1 MSAPTI
7 YTDLEQGSPE
17 WLQARCGV
25 VTASVIGQLI
35 SSSAPGPGL
44 YVCSECFADVGEP
57 CMSMARK
64 EPKPIKTFHG
74 ARHVEAEK
82 NAATSAPVLTVATS
96 DKAQAAILRL
106 AAERISGHVEET
118 FTTWDMQRGHDDEP
132 KARDE
137 YEQRNNVTV
146 DEIGFMTR
154 TIDGVTIGY
163 SPDGLVAD
171 DGLIECKSRR
181 QATQLAHWING
192 DKPSV
197 PAENMAQLQTGL
209 LVSGRDW
216 IDYLGFAEGWPT
228 LEIRVYPEAQWAA
241 VIVAAAKYAETE
253 IQRITTTYTERT
265 AGLTPSERTPELADL
280 RF

>member
-7 YTDLEQGSPE
+7 YPDLEQGSDA

-35 SSSAPGPGL
+35 TSSKPGADL
-44 YVCSECFADVGEP
+44 YGCPKCDASIGDP
-57 CMSMARK
+57 CISVAAK
-64 EPKPIKTFHG
+64 EPKPLKVMHSERFTV
-74 ARHVEAEK
+74 AAES
-82 NAATSAPVLTVATS
+82 NAAPILSVAMT
-96 DKAQAAILRL
+96 DTARAAILRL

-163 SPDGLVAD
+163 SPDGLVAE

-228 LEIRVYPEAQWAA
+228 LEIRVHPEAQWAT
-241 VIVAAAKYAETE
+241 VIAAAAKYAETE

-265 AGLTPSERTPELADL
+265 AGLTPSERTPDIADL

>member
-35 SSSAPGPGL
+35 TW
-44 YVCSECFADVGEP
+44 
-57 CMSMARK
+57 AR
-64 EPKPIKTFHG
+64 PKPLGYECPRCGAEVNSSCLSVTRMTPTPLKTMHSERV
-74 ARHVEAEK
+74 AVAAEAD
-82 NAATSAPVLTVATS
+82 SVLTLAMT

-106 AAERISGHVEET
+106 AAERISGHVEDT

-137 YEQRNNVTV
+137 YEQRHDVTV

-154 TIDGVTIGY
+154 DIDGVTIGY
-163 SPDGLVAD
+163 SPDGLVGT

-181 QATQLAHWING
+181 QATQLAHWIAEPG
-192 DKPSV
+192 VQV
-197 PAENMAQLQTGL
+197 PAENVAQLQTGL
-209 LVSGRDW
+209 LVSRRDW

-228 LEIRVYPEAQWAA
+228 LEIRVHPDAQWAT

-265 AGLTPSERTPELADL
+265 AGLTPSERTPEITDL

>member
-7 YTDLEQGSPE
+7 YAELEQGSPE

-35 SSSAPGPGL
+35 TWAKPAPLGYECPRCGAEVNSSCLSVTRMTPTPL
-44 YVCSECFADVGEP
+44 KTMHSERVAVAAEAD
-57 CMSMARK
+57 S
-64 EPKPIKTFHG
+64 
-74 ARHVEAEK
+74 
-82 NAATSAPVLTVATS
+82 VLTLAMT
-96 DKAQAAILRL
+96 DKAQAAILRI
-106 AAERISGHVEET
+106 AAERISSHVEDT

-154 TIDGVTIGY
+154 EVDGVTIGY
-163 SPDGLVAD
+163 SPDGLVAE

-181 QATQLAHWING
+181 QATQLAHWITEPG
-192 DKPSV
+192 VQV
-197 PAENMAQLQTGL
+197 PPENMAQLQTGL
-209 LVSGRDW
+209 LVSGREW

-228 LEIRVYPEAQWAA
+228 LEIRVHPDTQWATA
-241 VIVAAAKYAETE
+241 IVAAAKYAETE

-265 AGLTPSERTPELADL
+265 AGLTPSERTPEIADL

>member
-35 SSSAPGPGL
+35 TSSKPG
-44 YVCSECFADVGEP
+44 ADMYTCPKCDASIGDP
-57 CMSMARK
+57 CISVAAK
-64 EPKPIKTFHG
+64 EPKPLKVMHSERFTV
-74 ARHVEAEK
+74 AAET
-82 NAATSAPVLTVATS
+82 NAAPILSIAMTDTAR
-96 DKAQAAILRL
+96 AAILRL

-265 AGLTPSERTPELADL
+265 AGLTPSERTPDIADL

>member
-7 YTDLEQGSPE
+7 YADLEQGSPA

-35 SSSAPGPGL
+35 TSSKPGADMYTCPKCDAPAG
-44 YVCSECFADVGEP
+44 DP
-57 CMSMARK
+57 CISVAAK
-64 EPKPIKTFHG
+64 EPRPLKVMHSERF
-74 ARHVEAEK
+74 AVAAET
-82 NAATSAPVLTVATS
+82 NAAPILSVAMT
-96 DKAQAAILRL
+96 DTAKAAILRL
-106 AAERISGHVEET
+106 AAERISSHVEDT

-154 TIDGVTIGY
+154 TIEGVTIGY

-209 LVSGRDW
+209 LVSGRAW

-228 LEIRVYPEAQWAA
+228 LEIRVHPDRRWAS
-241 VIVAAAKYAETE
+241 IIISAAKYAEDE

-265 AGLTPSERTPELADL
+265 AGLTPSERTPEIADL

>member
-7 YTDLEQGSPE
+7 YADLEQGSPA

-25 VTASVIGQLI
+25 VTASVVGQLI
-35 SSSAPGPGL
+35 TWAKPEPLGYECPRCGAEANSSCLSVTRMTPTPL
-44 YVCSECFADVGEP
+44 KTMHSERVAVAAEAD
-57 CMSMARK
+57 S
-64 EPKPIKTFHG
+64 
-74 ARHVEAEK
+74 
-82 NAATSAPVLTVATS
+82 VLTLAMT

-106 AAERISGHVEET
+106 AAERISGHVEDT

-137 YEQRNNVTV
+137 YEQRHDVTV

-154 TIDGVTIGY
+154 DIEGVTIGY
-163 SPDGLVAD
+163 SPDGLVAE

-181 QATQLAHWING
+181 QATQLAHWTNG
-192 DKPSV
+192 EAPSV

-228 LEIRVYPEAQWAA
+228 LEIRVYPDTQWAA
-241 VIVAAAKYAETE
+241 VITQAARYAEE
-253 IQRITTTYTERT
+253 QIERITTTYTQRT
-265 AGLTPSERTPELADL
+265 AGLTPSERTPALEEI

>member
-1 MSAPTI
+1 MNTPTI
-7 YTDLEQGSPE
+7 YADLEQGSPA

-35 SSSAPGPGL
+35 TSSKPGPEEYDCPKCDASIGNPCISVAAKVRKPL
-44 YVCSECFADVGEP
+44 KVMHSERFA
-57 CMSMARK
+57 
-64 EPKPIKTFHG
+64 
-74 ARHVEAEK
+74 
-82 NAATSAPVLTVATS
+82 VATES
-96 DKAQAAILRL
+96 DAAPILSVAMTDTAQAAILRL
-106 AAERISGHVEET
+106 AAERISGHVEDT

-192 DKPSV
+192 EAPSV

-209 LVSGRDW
+209 LVSGRAW

-228 LEIRVYPEAQWAA
+228 LEIRVYPDTQWAA
-241 VIVAAAKYAETE
+241 VITQAARYAEE
-253 IQRITTTYTERT
+253 QIERITTTYTERT
-265 AGLTPSERTPELADL
+265 AGLTPSERTPDIADL

>member
-7 YTDLEQGSPE
+7 YPDLEQGSDA

-35 SSSAPGPGL
+35 TSSKPGADMYTCPKCDASAG
-44 YVCSECFADVGEP
+44 DP
-57 CMSMARK
+57 CISVAAK
-64 EPKPIKTFHG
+64 EPKPLKVMHSERFTL
-74 ARHVEAEK
+74 AAES
-82 NAATSAPVLTVATS
+82 NAAPILSIAMTDTAR
-96 DKAQAAILRL
+96 AAILRL
-106 AAERISGHVEET
+106 AAERISSHVEDT

-137 YEQRNNVTV
+137 YEQRHDVTV

-163 SPDGLVAD
+163 SPDGLVAE

>member
-7 YTDLEQGSPE
+7 YPDLEQGSPE

-35 SSSAPGPGL
+35 TSSKPG
-44 YVCSECFADVGEP
+44 ADAYDCPKCDASLGDP
-57 CMSMARK
+57 CISVAAK
-64 EPKPIKTFHG
+64 EPKPLKVMHSERFAI
-74 ARHVEAEK
+74 AAESD
-82 NAATSAPVLTVATS
+82 AAPILSIAMTDTAW
-96 DKAQAAILRL
+96 AAILRL
-106 AAERISGHVEET
+106 AAERISAHVEET

-137 YEQRNNVTV
+137 YEQRHDVTV

-154 TIDGVTIGY
+154 EVDGVTIGY

>member
-7 YTDLEQGSPE
+7 YPDLEQGSDA

-35 SSSAPGPGL
+35 TSSKPGADLYTCPKCDASAG
-44 YVCSECFADVGEP
+44 DP
-57 CMSMARK
+57 CISVAAK
-64 EPKPIKTFHG
+64 EPKPLKVMHSERFAFAAESDAAPILSIAMTDT
-74 ARHVEAEK
+74 AR
-82 NAATSAPVLTVATS
+82 
-96 DKAQAAILRL
+96 AAILRL
-106 AAERISGHVEET
+106 AAERISAHVEET

-137 YEQRNNVTV
+137 YEQRHDVTV

-154 TIDGVTIGY
+154 EVDGVTIGY

-181 QATQLAHWING
+181 QATQLAHWITEPG
-192 DKPSV
+192 VQV
-197 PAENMAQLQTGL
+197 PPENMAQLQTGL

-228 LEIRVYPEAQWAA
+228 LEIRVYPDAQWAS
-241 VIVAAAKYAETE
+241 VIVASAKYAEAE
-253 IQRITTTYTERT
+253 IQRITTTYAERT
-265 AGLTPSERTPELADL
+265 AGLTPSERTPDIADL

>member
-1 MSAPTI
+1 VSAPTI

-35 SSSAPGPGL
+35 TSSKPGPEAYDCPKCIATAGQ
-44 YVCSECFADVGEP
+44 P
-57 CMSMARK
+57 CTSIALK
-64 EPKPIKTFHG
+64 TTKPLKTTHPERVML
-74 ARHVEAEK
+74 AK
-82 NAATSAPVLTVATS
+82 STDAAPILSVAMTET
-96 DKAQAAILRL
+96 AQKAILRL
-106 AAERISGHVEET
+106 AAERISGHVESQLE
-118 FTTWDMQRGHDDEP
+118 TWDMMRGHDDEP

-154 TIDGVTIGY
+154 NVDGVTIGY
-163 SPDGLVAD
+163 SPDGLVGD

-181 QATQLAHWING
+181 QATQLAHWIAEPG
-192 DKPSV
+192 VQV
-197 PAENMAQLQTGL
+197 PAENTAQLQTGL

-228 LEIRVYPEAQWAA
+228 LEIRVTPSDAWAA
-241 VIVAAAKYAETE
+241 AITQAATHAETE
-253 IQRITTTYTERT
+253 IQRITTTFLERT

>member
-1 MSAPTI
+1 MTAPTI
-7 YTDLEQGSPE
+7 YADLEQGSPE

-35 SSSAPGPGL
+35 TSSKPGADDYDCPRCFEPAGFPCISVAAKVRKPL
-44 YVCSECFADVGEP
+44 KVMHSERFTVA
-57 CMSMARK
+57 
-64 EPKPIKTFHG
+64 
-74 ARHVEAEK
+74 AET
-82 NAATSAPVLTVATS
+82 NAAPILSVAMT
-96 DKAQAAILRL
+96 DTANAAILRL
-106 AAERISGHVEET
+106 AAERISGHVEDT

-137 YEQRNNVTV
+137 YEQRHDVTV

-228 LEIRVYPEAQWAA
+228 LEIRVYPDTQWAT
-241 VIVAAAKYAETE
+241 VITQAARYAEE
-253 IQRITTTYTERT
+253 QIERITTTYTERT
-265 AGLTPSERTPELADL
+265 AGLTPSERTPDIPDL

>member
-1 MSAPTI
+1 MSTPTI
-7 YTDLEQGSPE
+7 YAELEQGSPE

-35 SSSAPGPGL
+35 TSSKPGADMYTCPKCDASAG
-44 YVCSECFADVGEP
+44 DP
-57 CMSMARK
+57 CISVAAK
-64 EPKPIKTFHG
+64 EPKPLKVMHSERFTV
-74 ARHVEAEK
+74 AAES
-82 NAATSAPVLTVATS
+82 NAAPILSIAMTDTAW
-96 DKAQAAILRL
+96 AAILRL
-106 AAERISGHVEET
+106 AAERISAHVEET

-137 YEQRNNVTV
+137 YEQRHDVTV
-146 DEIGFMTR
+146 DEIGFMTLEV
-154 TIDGVTIGY
+154 DGVTIGY

-209 LVSGRDW
+209 LVSRRDW
-216 IDYLGFAEGWPT
+216 IDYLGFAEGWHT
-228 LEIRVYPEAQWAA
+228 LEIRVYPDAQWAA

>member
-35 SSSAPGPGL
+35 TW
-44 YVCSECFADVGEP
+44 
-57 CMSMARK
+57 AR
-64 EPKPIKTFHG
+64 PKPLGYECPRCGAEVNSSCLSVTRMTPTPLKTMHSERV
-74 ARHVEAEK
+74 AVAAEAD
-82 NAATSAPVLTVATS
+82 SVLTLAMT
-96 DKAQAAILRL
+96 DTARAAILRL
-106 AAERISGHVEET
+106 AAERISAHVEDT

-137 YEQRNNVTV
+137 YEQRHDVTV

-154 TIDGVTIGY
+154 DIDGVTIGY
-163 SPDGLVAD
+163 SPDGLVGT

-181 QATQLAHWING
+181 QATQLAHWIAEPG
-192 DKPSV
+192 VQV
-197 PAENMAQLQTGL
+197 PAENVAQLQTGL
-209 LVSGRDW
+209 LVSRRDW

-228 LEIRVYPEAQWAA
+228 LEIRVHPDAQWAT

-265 AGLTPSERTPELADL
+265 AGLTPSERTPEITDL

>member
-7 YTDLEQGSPE
+7 YADLEQGSPE

-35 SSSAPGPGL
+35 TSSKPGPEEYDCPKCDAPAG
-44 YVCSECFADVGEP
+44 DP
-57 CMSMARK
+57 CVS
-64 EPKPIKTFHG
+64 
-74 ARHVEAEK
+74 
-82 NAATSAPVLTVATS
+82 VATKAQRPLKVMHAERFTTAAES
-96 DKAQAAILRL
+96 DAAPILSVAMTDTAQAAILRL
-106 AAERISGHVEET
+106 AAERISGHVEDT
-118 FTTWDMQRGHDDEP
+118 FTSWDMQRGHDDEP

-154 TIDGVTIGY
+154 DIDGVTIGY

-228 LEIRVYPEAQWAA
+228 LEIRVHPDAQWAA
-241 VIVAAAKYAETE
+241 IITRAARYAEE
-253 IQRITTTYTERT
+253 QIKRITTTYTQRT
-265 AGLTPSERTPELADL
+265 AGLTPSERTPEIADL

>member
-7 YTDLEQGSPE
+7 YAELEQGSPE

-35 SSSAPGPGL
+35 TSSKPGADAYTCPKCDASAGDPCISVAAKERKPL
-44 YVCSECFADVGEP
+44 KVMHSERFAV
-57 CMSMARK
+57 A
-64 EPKPIKTFHG
+64 
-74 ARHVEAEK
+74 AET
-82 NAATSAPVLTVATS
+82 NAAPILSVAMT
-96 DKAQAAILRL
+96 DTAQAAILRL

-137 YEQRNNVTV
+137 YEQRHDVTV

-154 TIDGVTIGY
+154 DIDGVTIGY
-163 SPDGLVAD
+163 SPDGLVAE

-209 LVSGRDW
+209 LVSGRAW

-241 VIVAAAKYAETE
+241 VITQAARYAEE
-253 IQRITTTYTERT
+253 QIERITTTYTERT

>member
-35 SSSAPGPGL
+35 TWAKPGPLGYECPRCGAEVNSSCL
-44 YVCSECFADVGEP
+44 SVTRMTPTPLKTMHSERVAVAAEAD
-57 CMSMARK
+57 S
-64 EPKPIKTFHG
+64 
-74 ARHVEAEK
+74 
-82 NAATSAPVLTVATS
+82 VLTLAMT
-96 DKAQAAILRL
+96 DTARAAILRL

-154 TIDGVTIGY
+154 EVDGVTIGY
-163 SPDGLVAD
+163 SPDGLVAE

-192 DKPSV
+192 DQPSV

-228 LEIRVYPEAQWAA
+228 LEIRVHPDAQWAA

-265 AGLTPSERTPELADL
+265 AGLTPSERTPSLEEI

>member
-7 YTDLEQGSPE
+7 YPDLEQGSDS

-35 SSSAPGPGL
+35 TSSKPG
-44 YVCSECFADVGEP
+44 ADAYDCPKCGTSIGDP
-57 CMSMARK
+57 CESVAASN
-64 EPKPIKTFHG
+64 PKPLKTMHSE
-74 ARHVEAEK
+74 RHAIAAGTDAEPIL
-82 NAATSAPVLTVATS
+82 SVAMTET
-96 DKAQAAILRL
+96 AQKTILRL
-106 AAERISGHVEET
+106 AAERISQHVEDQLE
-118 FTTWDMQRGHDDEP
+118 TWDMMRGHDDEP

-137 YEQRNNVTV
+137 YEQRNDVTV

-154 TIDGVTIGY
+154 DIDGVTIGY
-163 SPDGLVAD
+163 SPDGLVGD

-181 QATQLAHWING
+181 QATQLAHWIAEPG
-192 DKPSV
+192 VQV
-197 PAENMAQLQTGL
+197 PAENVAQLQTGL

-228 LEIRVYPEAQWAA
+228 LEIRVRPEAQWAA

-265 AGLTPSERTPELADL
+265 AGLTPSERTPDIADL

>member
-1 MSAPTI
+1 MTI
-7 YTDLEQGSPE
+7 NVYTDLEQGSQA

-35 SSSAPGPGL
+35 TSSKPGADAYDCPKCDASIGDPCISVAAKATKPL
-44 YVCSECFADVGEP
+44 KVMHSERHAIAADTD
-57 CMSMARK
+57 AT
-64 EPKPIKTFHG
+64 PIL
-74 ARHVEAEK
+74 
-82 NAATSAPVLTVATS
+82 SVAMTETAH
-96 DKAQAAILRL
+96 KAILRL
-106 AAERISGHVEET
+106 AAERIGQHVEDQLE
-118 FTTWDMQRGHDDEP
+118 TWDMMRGHDDEP

-137 YEQRNNVTV
+137 YEQRHDVTV

-192 DKPSV
+192 DQPSV

-228 LEIRVYPEAQWAA
+228 LEIRVRPEAQWAA
-241 VIVAAAKYAETE
+241 VIVAAAKHAETE

-265 AGLTPSERTPELADL
+265 AGLTPSERTPDIADL

>member
-1 MSAPTI
+1 MSTPTI
-7 YTDLEQGSPE
+7 YAELEQGSPE

-35 SSSAPGPGL
+35 TSSKPG
-44 YVCSECFADVGEP
+44 ADMYACPKCDAGAGDP
-57 CMSMARK
+57 CISVAAK
-64 EPKPIKTFHG
+64 EPKPLKVMHSERFTV
-74 ARHVEAEK
+74 AAES
-82 NAATSAPVLTVATS
+82 NAAPILSIAMTDTAR
-96 DKAQAAILRL
+96 AAILRL
-106 AAERISGHVEET
+106 AAERISAHVEET

-137 YEQRNNVTV
+137 YEQRHDVTV

-154 TIDGVTIGY
+154 EVDGVTIGY

-192 DKPSV
+192 DEPSV

-241 VIVAAAKYAETE
+241 VIVGAAKYAEAV

-265 AGLTPSERTPELADL
+265 AGLTPSERTPEIADL

>member
-1 MSAPTI
+1 MNAPTI
-7 YTDLEQGSPE
+7 YADLEQGSPE

-35 SSSAPGPGL
+35 TSSKPGADDYDCPRCFEPAGFPCISVAAKEL
-44 YVCSECFADVGEP
+44 KLLKVMHSERFAV
-57 CMSMARK
+57 A
-64 EPKPIKTFHG
+64 
-74 ARHVEAEK
+74 AET
-82 NAATSAPVLTVATS
+82 NAAPILSVAMT
-96 DKAQAAILRL
+96 DTAQAAILRL
-106 AAERISGHVEET
+106 AAERISSHVEDT

-137 YEQRNNVTV
+137 YEQRHDVTV

-228 LEIRVYPEAQWAA
+228 LEIRVYPEAQWAV
-241 VIVAAAKYAETE
+241 VITQAARYAESE
-253 IQRITTTYTERT
+253 IERITTTYTERT
-265 AGLTPSERTPELADL
+265 AGLTPSERTPEIADL

>member
-7 YTDLEQGSPE
+7 YAELEQGSPE

-35 SSSAPGPGL
+35 TSSKPGADLYTCPKCDASAG
-44 YVCSECFADVGEP
+44 DP
-57 CMSMARK
+57 CISVAAK
-64 EPKPIKTFHG
+64 EPKPLKVMHSERFTV
-74 ARHVEAEK
+74 AAES
-82 NAATSAPVLTVATS
+82 NAAPILSIAMTDTAR
-96 DKAQAAILRL
+96 AAILRI

-137 YEQRNNVTV
+137 YEQRHDVTV

-154 TIDGVTIGY
+154 EVDGVTIGY

>member
-1 MSAPTI
+1 MSTPTI
-7 YTDLEQGSPE
+7 YAELEQGSPE

-35 SSSAPGPGL
+35 TSSKPG
-44 YVCSECFADVGEP
+44 ADMYTCPKCDASLGDP
-57 CMSMARK
+57 CISVAAK
-64 EPKPIKTFHG
+64 EPKPLKVMHSERFTV
-74 ARHVEAEK
+74 AAES
-82 NAATSAPVLTVATS
+82 NAAPILSIAMTDTAW
-96 DKAQAAILRL
+96 AAILRL
-106 AAERISGHVEET
+106 AAERISAHVEET
-118 FTTWDMQRGHDDEP
+118 FTTWGMQRGHDDEP

-137 YEQRNNVTV
+137 YEQRHDVTV

-154 TIDGVTIGY
+154 DVDGVTIGY

-181 QATQLAHWING
+181 QATQLAHWVTEPG
-192 DKPSV
+192 VQV

-209 LVSGRDW
+209 LVSGREW

-228 LEIRVYPEAQWAA
+228 LEIRVHPDTQWATA
-241 VIVAAAKYAETE
+241 IVAAAKYAETE

-265 AGLTPSERTPELADL
+265 AGLTPSERTPALEEI

>member
-1 MSAPTI
+1 MNAPTI
-7 YTDLEQGSPE
+7 YADLEQGSPE

-35 SSSAPGPGL
+35 TSSKPGADDYDCPRCFEPAGFPCISVAAKEL
-44 YVCSECFADVGEP
+44 KLLKVMHSERFAV
-57 CMSMARK
+57 A
-64 EPKPIKTFHG
+64 
-74 ARHVEAEK
+74 AET
-82 NAATSAPVLTVATS
+82 NAAPILSVAMT
-96 DKAQAAILRL
+96 DTAQAAILRL
-106 AAERISGHVEET
+106 AAERISSHVEDT

-137 YEQRNNVTV
+137 YEQRHDVTV

-192 DKPSV
+192 DKPTV
-197 PAENMAQLQTGL
+197 PDENMAQLQTGL

-228 LEIRVYPEAQWAA
+228 LEIRVHPDTQWAA
-241 VIVAAAKYAETE
+241 VITQAARYAEE
-253 IQRITTTYTERT
+253 QIQRITTTYTQRT

>member
-1 MSAPTI
+1 MKAPTI

-35 SSSAPGPGL
+35 ASSKPG
-44 YVCSECFADVGEP
+44 ADAYDCPKCDASIGDP
-57 CMSMARK
+57 CISVAAK
-64 EPKPIKTFHG
+64 EPKPLKVMHSERF
-74 ARHVEAEK
+74 AVAAES
-82 NAATSAPVLTVATS
+82 NAAPILSVAMT
-96 DKAQAAILRL
+96 DTAQAAILRL
-106 AAERISGHVEET
+106 AAERISSHVEDT

-137 YEQRNNVTV
+137 YEQRHDVTV

-154 TIDGVTIGY
+154 DVDGVTIGY
-163 SPDGLVAD
+163 SPDGLVGT

-181 QATQLAHWING
+181 QATQLAHWLNG
-192 DKPSV
+192 EV
-197 PAENMAQLQTGL
+197 PAENVAQLQTGL

-228 LEIRVYPEAQWAA
+228 LEIRVHPDAQWAA
-241 VIVAAAKYAETE
+241 VIAAAAKYAEAE

-265 AGLTPSERTPELADL
+265 AGLTPSERTPEITDL

>member
-1 MSAPTI
+1 MSTPTI
-7 YTDLEQGSPE
+7 YADLEQGSDA

-35 SSSAPGPGL
+35 TWAKPEPLGYECPRCGAEVSSSCLSVTRMTPTPL
-44 YVCSECFADVGEP
+44 KTMHSERVAVAAEAD
-57 CMSMARK
+57 S
-64 EPKPIKTFHG
+64 
-74 ARHVEAEK
+74 
-82 NAATSAPVLTVATS
+82 VLTLAMT
-96 DKAQAAILRL
+96 DKARAAILRL
-106 AAERISGHVEET
+106 AAERISTHVEDT

-137 YEQRNNVTV
+137 YEQRHDVTV

-154 TIDGVTIGY
+154 DIDGVTIGY

-171 DGLIECKSRR
+171 TGLIECKSRR
-181 QATQLAHWING
+181 QATQLAHWIAEPG
-192 DKPSV
+192 V
-197 PAENMAQLQTGL
+197 QAPAENMAQLQTGL
-209 LVSGRDW
+209 LVSGRAW

-228 LEIRVYPEAQWAA
+228 LEIRVTPSDAWAA
-241 VIVAAAKYAETE
+241 AITQAATHAETE
-253 IQRITTTYTERT
+253 IQRITTTFTERT

>member
-7 YTDLEQGSPE
+7 YPDLEQGSDA

-35 SSSAPGPGL
+35 TSSKPGADAYDCPKCDAPIGDPCISVAAKVTKPL
-44 YVCSECFADVGEP
+44 KVMHSERHAIAADTD
-57 CMSMARK
+57 AT
-64 EPKPIKTFHG
+64 PIL
-74 ARHVEAEK
+74 
-82 NAATSAPVLTVATS
+82 SVAMTETAH
-96 DKAQAAILRL
+96 KAILRL
-106 AAERISGHVEET
+106 AAERISQHVEDQLE
-118 FTTWDMQRGHDDEP
+118 TWDMQRGHDDEP

-137 YEQRNNVTV
+137 YEQRHDVTV

-154 TIDGVTIGY
+154 EVDGVTIGY
-163 SPDGLVAD
+163 SPDGLVGT

-181 QATQLAHWING
+181 QATQLAHWLNG
-192 DKPSV
+192 EV
-197 PAENMAQLQTGL
+197 PAENVAQLQTGL
-209 LVSGRDW
+209 LVSRRDW

-228 LEIRVYPEAQWAA
+228 LEIRVHPDAQWAT

-253 IQRITTTYTERT
+253 IQRITTTYTQRT
-265 AGLTPSERTPELADL
+265 AGLTPSERTPEITDL

>member
-35 SSSAPGPGL
+35 TSSKPG
-44 YVCSECFADVGEP
+44 ADAYTCPKCDADAGDP
-57 CMSMARK
+57 CISVAAK
-64 EPKPIKTFHG
+64 EPKPLKVMHSERFTV
-74 ARHVEAEK
+74 AAEM
-82 NAATSAPVLTVATS
+82 NAAPILSIAMTDTAR
-96 DKAQAAILRL
+96 AAILRL
-106 AAERISGHVEET
+106 AAERISGHVESQLE
-118 FTTWDMQRGHDDEP
+118 TWDMMRGHDDEP

-154 TIDGVTIGY
+154 DIDGVTIGY
-163 SPDGLVAD
+163 SPDGLVAE

-209 LVSGRDW
+209 LVSRRDW

-228 LEIRVYPEAQWAA
+228 LEIRVYPEAQWAS
-241 VIVAAAKYAETE
+241 IIIAAAKYAETE

>member
-7 YTDLEQGSPE
+7 YPDLEQGSPE

-35 SSSAPGPGL
+35 TSSKPGADAYDCPKCDASIGDPCISVAAKVTKPL
-44 YVCSECFADVGEP
+44 KVMHSERHAIAADTD
-57 CMSMARK
+57 AT
-64 EPKPIKTFHG
+64 PIL
-74 ARHVEAEK
+74 
-82 NAATSAPVLTVATS
+82 SVAMTETAH
-96 DKAQAAILRL
+96 KAILSL
-106 AAERISGHVEET
+106 AAERISQHVEDQLE
-118 FTTWDMQRGHDDEP
+118 TWDMMRGHDDEP

-137 YEQRNNVTV
+137 YEQRHDVTV

-154 TIDGVTIGY
+154 DIDGVTIGY
-163 SPDGLVAD
+163 SPDGLVGT

-181 QATQLAHWING
+181 QATQLAHWIAEPG
-192 DKPSV
+192 VQV
-197 PAENMAQLQTGL
+197 PAENVAQLQTGL

-228 LEIRVYPEAQWAA
+228 LEIRVRPEAQWAA
-241 VIVAAAKYAETE
+241 AIVAAAKYAETE
-253 IQRITTTYTERT
+253 IERITTTYTERT
-265 AGLTPSERTPELADL
+265 AGLTPSERTPDIADL

>member
-7 YTDLEQGSPE
+7 YADLEQGSPD

-35 SSSAPGPGL
+35 TWAKPEPIG
-44 YVCSECFADVGEP
+44 YECP
-57 CMSMARK
+57 RC
-64 EPKPIKTFHG
+64 G
-74 ARHVEAEK
+74 AEV
-82 NAATSAPVLTVATS
+82 TSACLSVTRMTPTPLKTMHSERVAVAAEADSVLTLAMT
-96 DKAQAAILRL
+96 DTAKAAILRL
-106 AAERISGHVEET
+106 AAERISGHVEDT

-137 YEQRNNVTV
+137 YEQRHDVTV

-228 LEIRVYPEAQWAA
+228 LEIRVYPDTQWAA
-241 VIVAAAKYAETE
+241 VITQAARYAEE
-253 IQRITTTYTERT
+253 QIERITTTYTQRT
-265 AGLTPSERTPELADL
+265 AGLTPSERTPEIADL

>member
-7 YTDLEQGSPE
+7 YPDLEQGSDA

-35 SSSAPGPGL
+35 TWAKPEPLGYDCPRCGAEVNSSCLSVTRMTPTPL
-44 YVCSECFADVGEP
+44 KTMHSERVAVAAEAD
-57 CMSMARK
+57 S
-64 EPKPIKTFHG
+64 
-74 ARHVEAEK
+74 
-82 NAATSAPVLTVATS
+82 VLTLAMT
-96 DKAQAAILRL
+96 DKARAAILRL

-137 YEQRNNVTV
+137 YEQRHDVTV
-146 DEIGFMTR
+146 DEIGFMTLEV
-154 TIDGVTIGY
+154 DGVTIGY

-181 QATQLAHWING
+181 QATQLAHWIAEPG
-192 DKPSV
+192 VQV

-216 IDYLGFAEGWPT
+216 IDYLGFAEGWHT
-228 LEIRVYPEAQWAA
+228 LEIRVYPDAQWAA

-265 AGLTPSERTPELADL
+265 AGLTPSERTPDIADL

>member
-7 YTDLEQGSPE
+7 YAELEQGSPE

-35 SSSAPGPGL
+35 TSSKPG
-44 YVCSECFADVGEP
+44 ADMYTCPKCDASIGDP
-57 CMSMARK
+57 CISVAAK
-64 EPKPIKTFHG
+64 EPKPLKVMHSERFTV
-74 ARHVEAEK
+74 AAES
-82 NAATSAPVLTVATS
+82 NAAPILSVAMT
-96 DKAQAAILRL
+96 DTARAAILRL
-106 AAERISGHVEET
+106 AAERISSHVEET

-137 YEQRNNVTV
+137 YEQRHDVTV

-209 LVSGRDW
+209 LVSGREW
-216 IDYLGFAEGWPT
+216 IDYLGFAEGWAT

-265 AGLTPSERTPELADL
+265 AGLTPSERTPDIADL

>member
-1 MSAPTI
+1 MSTPTI
-7 YTDLEQGSPE
+7 YPDLEQGSPE

-25 VTASVIGQLI
+25 VTAGVIGQLI
-35 SSSAPGPGL
+35 TSSKPGADDYDCPRCFEPAGFPCISVAAKERKPL
-44 YVCSECFADVGEP
+44 KVMHSERFTIA
-57 CMSMARK
+57 
-64 EPKPIKTFHG
+64 
-74 ARHVEAEK
+74 AET
-82 NAATSAPVLTVATS
+82 NAAPILSVAMT
-96 DKAQAAILRL
+96 DTAQAAILRL
-106 AAERISGHVEET
+106 AAERISGHVEDT
-118 FTTWDMQRGHDDEP
+118 FTTWDMMRGHDDEP

-154 TIDGVTIGY
+154 TIDGITIGY

-241 VIVAAAKYAETE
+241 VIVAAAKYAEAE

-265 AGLTPSERTPELADL
+265 AGLTPSERTPEIADL

>member
-7 YTDLEQGSPE
+7 YPDLEQGSDA

-35 SSSAPGPGL
+35 TSSKPG
-44 YVCSECFADVGEP
+44 ADAYDCPKCDASLGDP
-57 CMSMARK
+57 CISVAAK
-64 EPKPIKTFHG
+64 EPKPLKVMHSERFAI
-74 ARHVEAEK
+74 AAESD
-82 NAATSAPVLTVATS
+82 AAPILSIAMTDTAW
-96 DKAQAAILRL
+96 AAILRL
-106 AAERISGHVEET
+106 AAERISAHVEET

-137 YEQRNNVTV
+137 YEQRHDVTV

-154 TIDGVTIGY
+154 EVDGVTIGY

-265 AGLTPSERTPELADL
+265 AGLTPSERTPEIADL

>member
-7 YTDLEQGSPE
+7 YAELEQGSPE

-35 SSSAPGPGL
+35 TSSKPG
-44 YVCSECFADVGEP
+44 ADAYDCPKCGASIGDP
-57 CMSMARK
+57 CVS
-64 EPKPIKTFHG
+64 
-74 ARHVEAEK
+74 
-82 NAATSAPVLTVATS
+82 VATKMQRPLKIMHSERFAIAAES
-96 DKAQAAILRL
+96 DAAPILSIAMTDTAQSTILRL
-106 AAERISGHVEET
+106 AAERISQHVEEQPE
-118 FTTWDMQRGHDDEP
+118 TWDMMRGHEDEP

-137 YEQRNNVTV
+137 YEQRWGVTV

-154 TIDGVTIGY
+154 DIGGVTIGY

-171 DGLIECKSRR
+171 AGLIECKSRR
-181 QATQLAHWING
+181 QATQLAHWITEPG
-192 DKPSV
+192 VHV

-216 IDYLGFAEGWPT
+216 IDYLGFAEGWAT
-228 LEIRVYPEAQWAA
+228 LEIRVRPDAQWFD
-241 VIVAAAKYAETE
+241 VIVAAAKYAEAE
-253 IQRITTTYTERT
+253 IQRITTIYTERT
-265 AGLTPSERTPELADL
+265 AGLTPSERTPDIADL

>member
-1 MSAPTI
+1 MEPTI
-7 YTDLEQGSPE
+7 YPDLEQGSPE

-25 VTASVIGQLI
+25 ITASVIGQLI
-35 SSSAPGPGL
+35 TSSKPSAEAYDCPKCAASIG
-44 YVCSECFADVGEP
+44 DP
-57 CMSMARK
+57 CVS
-64 EPKPIKTFHG
+64 I
-74 ARHVEAEK
+74 
-82 NAATSAPVLTVATS
+82 AA
-96 DKAQAAILRL
+96 KAQRPLKVMHSERFTIAAESDAAPILSVAMTDTARAAIMRL

-137 YEQRNNVTV
+137 YEQRHDVTV
-146 DEIGFMTR
+146 DEIGFMAR
-154 TIDGVTIGY
+154 DIDGVTIGY

-171 DGLIECKSRR
+171 TGLIECKSRR
-181 QATQLAHWING
+181 QATQLAHWLNG
-192 DKPSV
+192 EV
-197 PAENMAQLQTGL
+197 PAENVAQLQTGL

-228 LEIRVYPEAQWAA
+228 LEIRVYPDAQWAA

-265 AGLTPSERTPELADL
+265 AGLTPSERTPELDEI